1 MNLRN
6 RLSKLEQKLKPVMM
20 PLVMIPSAGNSWTP
34 EQLQEMK
41 EAEAQSRMIVRID
54 FVKPGNHVDD

>member
-6 RLSKLEQKLKPVMM
+6 RLNKLEQKLKPIMM
-20 PLVMIPSAGNSWTP
+20 PLLMVPTLDNRWTP

-41 EAEAQSRMIVRID
+41 EAEAQGRMILRVE
-54 FVKPGNHVDD
+54 VLKPKKHD